1 MIKVEDVKPK
11 GLVDD
16 VKPKLSLV
24 EITKPKMADVHTETQ
39 IYFEGGRG
47 IPMGLLLCLT
57 YSHRI

>member
-1 MIKVEDVKPK
+1 MIKVLDIKPK

-24 EITKPKMADVHTETQ
+24 ETIKPRMNMVYDETQ
-39 IYFEGGRG
+39 TYYEGGRG

-57 YSHRI
+57 YSKRI